1 MGTARLPRSQ
11 QKTAIEWSL
20 AVRKKD
26 PRLGVGNAFADSTDL
41 RRLNPPSE
49 LSLAST
55 LAAMKRLFMD
65 SEARFG
71 AARSR
76 WTRSCGC
83 SRWEGISA
91 SPGPHQ
97 QGKLTA
103 MSGHIATTRDQCMEV
118 LGVHFNP
125 DAAPSSA
132 NMITDLGSSQNQL
145 TCDLTK
151 AAWWYRP
158 SPGEGK
164 PDCQSLS
171 GRLGWSEEIANP
183 SPLDGQSNS
192 RAKWVGKTGFY
203 RSRHTTACV
212 ELPSA
217 VHSKSSEIGVGD
229 APPAF
234 SLLISHLCNYRR
246 GRSVGAFSSVR
257 RGDRLRIAN
266 GHTGNRV
273 SDIHEGLLGCRGTN
287 FTASS
292 TRVQA
297 RRVMSLQ
304 RPVPAFSDWN
314 ASGLDP
320 QGVAVLTD
328 EMSCPALSGSH
339 KRTPSSGV
347 SRGTHGF
354 LVPARDPWGS
364 AARAAW

>member
-1 MGTARLPRSQ
+1 
-11 QKTAIEWSL
+11 
-20 AVRKKD
+20 
-26 PRLGVGNAFADSTDL
+26 
-41 RRLNPPSE
+41 
-49 LSLAST
+49 
-55 LAAMKRLFMD
+55 MKRLFMD
-65 SEARFG
+65 SEACLVPPRP
-71 AARSR
+71 RR
-76 WTRSCGC
+76 TRHSCS

-97 QGKLTA
+97 QGNLTA
-103 MSGHIATTRDQCMEV
+103 MSGHIATARDQYVEV
-118 LGVHFNP
+118 IGTQSSP

-132 NMITDLGSSQNQL
+132 NMITDLGPSQNYL
-145 TCDLTK
+145 TCRLTK
-151 AAWWYRP
+151 AVLWYRP
-158 SPGEGK
+158 SPGEGR
-164 PDCQSLS
+164 PDCQSLF
-171 GRLGWSEEIANP
+171 GRSDWSEEIANP
-183 SPLDGQSNS
+183 SPLGSQSDS
-192 RAKWVGKTGFY
+192 RAKWVGKTSFF

-212 ELPSA
+212 ELSSA
-217 VHSKSSEIGVGD
+217 VHSKTSEVGVGD

-234 SLLISHLCNYRR
+234 SLLVPHPCTCTR

-257 RGDRLRIAN
+257 RAGRLRIAN
-266 GHTGNRV
+266 GHAGNRV
-273 SDIHEGLLGCRGTN
+273 SDIHEGLLGCKGTN

-297 RRVMSLQ
+297 RRVMSPQ
-304 RPVPAFSDWN
+304 RPTAAFSDWN

-328 EMSCPALSGSH
+328 EMSCPVLSGPH

>member
-1 MGTARLPRSQ
+1 M
-11 QKTAIEWSL
+11 
-20 AVRKKD
+20 
-26 PRLGVGNAFADSTDL
+26 N
-41 RRLNPPSE
+41 
-49 LSLAST
+49 
-55 LAAMKRLFMD
+55 
-65 SEARFG
+65 
-71 AARSR
+71 
-76 WTRSCGC
+76 
-83 SRWEGISA
+83 
-91 SPGPHQ
+91 
-97 QGKLTA
+97 
-103 MSGHIATTRDQCMEV
+103 
-118 LGVHFNP
+118 
-125 DAAPSSA
+125 
-132 NMITDLGSSQNQL
+132 TDLGPSQNYL

-151 AAWWYRP
+151 AVWWYRP

-164 PDCQSLS
+164 PDCQSLF
-171 GRLGWSEEIANP
+171 GRLDWSEEIANP

-212 ELPSA
+212 ELSSA
-217 VHSKSSEIGVGD
+217 VHSKTSEIGVGD
-229 APPAF
+229 APRAF
-234 SLLISHLCNYRR
+234 SLLVSHLCTCTR

-257 RGDRLRIAN
+257 RAGRLRIAN
-266 GHTGNRV
+266 GHAGNRV
-273 SDIHEGLLGCRGTN
+273 SDIHDGLLGCRGTN

-314 ASGLDP
+314 PSGLDP

-328 EMSCPALSGSH
+328 GMSCPALSVSH

-364 AARAAW
+364 AARVTRRSGLRQVGEPDARAGHVRSTGVAVLPGGALLPAPFGPHQQGLPLGVPWQQTGTFIGSWQQGGTPLDSSARAT